1 MCIEADD
8 IIKIMLATDNH
19 IGYMERD
26 PVRGQD
32 AINTFKEILELAVKY
47 EASIIVSLLRVRA
60 LKTCIGGL
68 RASGRRPLP

>member
-1 MCIEADD
+1 MFLGNED

-32 AINTFKEILELAVKY
+32 ALNTFKEVLELAVKH
-47 EASIIVSLLRVRA
+47 EV
-60 LKTCIGGL
+60 KQ
-68 RASGRRPLP
+68 P